1 MIENAIT
8 MDGGG
13 GEFSV
18 YNPTSVESYNY
29 GNGFKAYGI
38 ESQPHGVIFKTNAS
52 GVNGMLGA
60 YVVNPNGDDFSFL
73 TTASD
78 AYTRMSTFIYD
89 ESAHTLTVAAGG
101 SSRYF
106 SIISD
111 PSIFLIF

>member
-8 MDGGG
+8 MGGGG

-18 YNPTSVESYNY
+18 YNPTSVESYNS

-38 ESQPHGVIFKTNAS
+38 KSQPHGVIFRTNAS
-52 GVNGMLGA
+52 GVYGDLGA

-78 AYTRMSTFIYD
+78 VYTVMRTFIYD

-101 SSRYF
+101 NSRYF
-106 SIISD
+106 SNISD

>member
-8 MDGGG
+8 MGGG
-13 GEFSV
+13 GGKLSV
-18 YNPTSVESYNY
+18 YNPTSVESYNS

-38 ESQPHGVIFKTNAS
+38 ESQPHGVIFRTNAS
-52 GVNGMLGA
+52 GVNGKLGA

-78 AYTRMSTFIYD
+78 IYTTMSTFIYD

-101 SSRYF
+101 SSRHF
-106 SIISD
+106 SNISD